1 MSFSLTDDEPSLG
14 LLANL
19 PQRAWNYK
27 SQLSAFQTLFFFLFS
42 HLKYDVNKWGCLF
55 IKALQK
61 RNIWKKEAGREEEGD
76 IPVKLPGICSLL
88 LGMSA

>member
-1 MSFSLTDDEPSLG
+1 MMNPHWASLQICPSVRGTTNPNFLHF
-14 LLANL
+14 
-19 PQRAWNYK
+19 RHC
-27 SQLSAFQTLFFFLFS
+27 FFPLFS
-42 HLKYDVNKWGCLF
+42 DLKYDVNKWGCLF

-61 RNIWKKEAGREEEGD
+61 RNIWKKEAGKEEEGD

>member
-1 MSFSLTDDEPSLG
+1 MMNPHWASLQ
-14 LLANL
+14 NL
-19 PQRAWNYK
+19 PQRARNYK

-42 HLKYDVNKWGCLF
+42 HSKYDVNKWGCLF

-61 RNIWKKEAGREEEGD
+61 RNIWKEEAGKEEEGD